1 MATLSYYSDQGQIKA
16 VFISLKAMR
25 GSSESPF
32 DVDGE
37 DCSSGLP
44 FRLAAE

>member
-16 VFISLKAMR
+16 VFISYKVMQA
-25 GSSESPF
+25 SSKSPF
-32 DVDGE
+32 DVDEE
-37 DCSSGLP
+37 DGNSALP